1 MPVQMIAFMHYAARK
16 QTLRLVFNKAAVT
29 IIGANHNMVRADN
42 ITRYPGELQTTFK
55 INLLY
60 LIADD
65 NGIDGFN

>member
-29 IIGANHNMVRADN
+29 IIGAHHNMVRADY
-42 ITRYPGELQTTFK
+42 ITRFPGERQTTFQ
-55 INLLY
+55 ITLLSRS
-60 LIADD
+60 ADD